1 MATAEDQTSRENL
14 PRDISRALVAIY
26 KEAVGRGPTRVRTYV
41 EGNLVITLFR
51 GTMTT
56 AERTLADGEEQE
68 AVRDLRRILQ
78 EKFRDDASD
87 VVARLTGRKVI
98 AYLSDH
104 DVDPDYAIEA
114 FVLAPGLGE
123 EDEPE

>member
-1 MATAEDQTSRENL
+1 
-14 PRDISRALVAIY
+14 
-26 KEAVGRGPTRVRTYV
+26 V